1 MSIRI
6 ETFYTTFVII
16 ILAFFIIAILHAAAG
31 WLGGWL
37 VGIFF
42 EDMIHTTVRQLL
54 NTSRFDGVTLAQFGA
69 SASFFASYIK
79 PSAFVNGES

>member
-1 MSIRI
+1 M
-6 ETFYTTFVII
+6 EKFYTKFITI
-16 ILAFFIIAILHAAAG
+16 ILAVLIIPILHAFAG

-54 NTSRFDGVTLAQFGA
+54 NTTRFDGVSLAQFGA

-79 PSAFVNGES
+79 PSVFVNGES